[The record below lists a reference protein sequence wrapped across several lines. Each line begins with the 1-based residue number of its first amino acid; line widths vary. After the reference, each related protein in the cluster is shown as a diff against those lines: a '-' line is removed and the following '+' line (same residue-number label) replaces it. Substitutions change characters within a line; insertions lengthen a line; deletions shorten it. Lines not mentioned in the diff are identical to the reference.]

1 VTIRNPDCSISDGNY
16 EYPGQEHAA
25 GTHDD
30 NYANY
35 MQILG
40 DTIVLIVTNVRNKY
54 DSEYMDIYVNDII
67 SVVRE

>member
-1 VTIRNPDCSISDGNY
+1 MSQIIIFKGFKNVGSTIRQSLQCITVLLLLEMSRDNHRNPDCSISDGNY

-35 MQILG
+35 M
-40 DTIVLIVTNVRNKY
+40 
-54 DSEYMDIYVNDII
+54 
-67 SVVRE
+67 